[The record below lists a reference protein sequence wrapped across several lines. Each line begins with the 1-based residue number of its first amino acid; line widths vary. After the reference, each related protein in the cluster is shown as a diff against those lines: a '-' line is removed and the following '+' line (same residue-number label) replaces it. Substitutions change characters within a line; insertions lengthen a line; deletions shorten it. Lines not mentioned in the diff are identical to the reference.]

1 MSFESHPVA
10 LRVVTHPYTH
20 THTTDDISFEEQRR
34 ISYLTSASLQLPCLF
49 LCCSVSRFL
58 HSEVPKATWEFLEME
73 LHVIPPSGLCELLA
87 FLIHHLFYLT
97 GKFVISNCSFVLNW
111 NKSTKLKLPVK
122 NTFLGHAILN

>member
-20 THTTDDISFEEQRR
+20 TTDDISFEEQHRVF
-34 ISYLTSASLQLPCLF
+34 YLTSASLQLSCLF
-49 LCCSVSRFL
+49 LCCSVSFFL
-58 HSEVPKATWEFLEME
+58 HSEVPKATSEFLEME
-73 LHVIPPSGLCELLA
+73 LHVISPSGLCELLA
-87 FLIHHLFYLT
+87 FLMHHLFYLT

-122 NTFLGHAILN
+122 NTFLEHAILN